1 MRVTHL
7 SLSDFR
13 NYRAAEVEFAPGIN
27 LILGRNGQGK
37 TNLVEAIAYFA
48 TLSSHRVTA
57 EGALIRAGA
66 ASAIARMRIAVSS
79 RDALLEIQLN
89 RGQANRA
96 QINRNPVKPR
106 ELLRWFSS
114 VMFAPEDLSIV
125 RGEPALRRRF
135 LDEAVVARNPALSG
149 VLADYDR
156 VVRQR
161 SSLLKSTRLTG
172 NMSAVEA
179 TLSVWDE
186 QLIEFGSRIM
196 FERHRLVAELAPFL
210 AASYF
215 ALVGVDHAP
224 ELALSET
231 VLGPVP
237 RSDVSRE
244 TVSGSAGH
252 ASMLADVSRET
263 IVADFTRALADARKQ
278 EIERGV
284 TLVGPH
290 RDELILTLNGL
301 PVRGYASHGESWS
314 FALSLRLALAQLL
327 RAESP
332 AGDPVIILDDVFAE
346 LDSGRRQ
353 HLMAAVGQFE
363 QVIVTAAVEE
373 DIPAGLSAHRIHVSQ
388 GSVIDAGTRIVN
400 EGMRDVG
407 AR

>member
-7 SLSDFR
+7 SLSHFR

-48 TLSSHRVTA
+48 TLGSHRVTA

-66 ASAIARMRIAVSS
+66 ESAIARMRIAVSS

-106 ELLRWFSS
+106 ELLRWFSA

-172 NMSAVEA
+172 NKSAVEA

-224 ELALSET
+224 GMTLSET
-231 VLGPVP
+231 ALGPVP

-244 TVSGSAGH
+244 TVSRAGGSF
-252 ASMLADVSRET
+252 STLADVSRET
-263 IVADFTRALADARKQ
+263 IVADFTRALAEARKQ

-290 RDELILTLNGL
+290 RDELILTLNEL

-314 FALSLRLALAQLL
+314 FVLSLRLALAQLL

-353 HLMAAVGQFE
+353 HLMDAVGQFE

-373 DIPAGLSAHRIHVSQ
+373 DIPAGLSAHRIHVSE
-388 GSVIDAGTRIVN
+388 GAVVDAGPPMVN
-400 EGMRDVG
+400 GGARDVG

>member
-13 NYRAAEVEFAPGIN
+13 NYRSADLDFSPGIN

-48 TLSSHRVTA
+48 SLGSHRVTA
-57 EGALIRAGA
+57 EGALVRAGA
-66 ASAIARMRIAVSS
+66 DSAIARMRIAVSN

-89 RGQANRA
+89 RGQVNRA
-96 QINRNPVKPR
+96 QINRNSVKPR
-106 ELLRWFSS
+106 ELQRWFSS

-135 LDEAVVARNPALSG
+135 LDEAVVARNPALAG

-172 NMSAVEA
+172 NKSAVEA

-186 QLIEFGSRIM
+186 QLIEFGSKIM
-196 FERHRLVAELAPFL
+196 LARHRLVAELAPFL

-224 ELALSET
+224 KMELSVTAVPGDQLSH
-231 VLGPVP
+231 
-237 RSDVSRE
+237 VSRE
-244 TVSGSAGH
+244 TVSEGGGSA
-252 ASMLADVSRET
+252 SLSADVSRET
-263 IVADFTRALADARKQ
+263 LIQDFTGALATARKQ
-278 EIERGV
+278 ELERGV

-290 RDELILTLNGL
+290 RDDLILTLNGL

-314 FALSLRLALAQLL
+314 FALSLRLALAELL

-346 LDSGRRQ
+346 LDAGRRQ
-353 HLMAAVGQFE
+353 HLMDAVGQFE

-373 DIPAGLSAHRIHVSQ
+373 DIPAGISAHRIHVSQ
-388 GSVIDAGTRIVN
+388 GSVIDSADRRSN
-400 EGMRDVG
+400 EEMRNDG

>member
-48 TLSSHRVTA
+48 TLGSHRVTT

-66 ASAIARMRIAVSS
+66 ESAIARMRIAVST

-135 LDEAVVARNPALSG
+135 LDEAVVARNPALAG

-172 NMSAVEA
+172 KRSAVEA

-196 FERHRLVAELAPFL
+196 FERHRLVSELAPFL

-215 ALVGVDHAP
+215 ALVGVDHTP
-224 ELALSET
+224 GMTLSET
-231 VLGPVP
+231 GSASIP
-237 RSDVSRE
+237 RTDVSRE
-244 TVSGSAGH
+244 TLPGVGGSS
-252 ASMLADVSRET
+252 SMPADVSRET
-263 IVADFTRALADARKQ
+263 LVENFARALVDARKQ

-353 HLMAAVGQFE
+353 HLMDAVGQFE

-373 DIPAGLSAHRIHVSQ
+373 DIPAGLSAHRIYVSE
-388 GSVIDAGTRIVN
+388 GSVIDAGHPTANGGV
-400 EGMRDVG
+400 RDAD